1 MIKRNKLKYKV
12 GDAVIIDNMYFVNSS
27 EVLSGVAVIISIDK
41 DGHLLPDRETNTYR
55 FLPIYE
61 IMLCGKENN
70 TYKLQEWMIKG
81 KI

>member
-41 DGHLLPDRETNTYR
+41 DGHLLPDRETNTYG

-61 IMLCGKENN
+61 IMLCGKENK